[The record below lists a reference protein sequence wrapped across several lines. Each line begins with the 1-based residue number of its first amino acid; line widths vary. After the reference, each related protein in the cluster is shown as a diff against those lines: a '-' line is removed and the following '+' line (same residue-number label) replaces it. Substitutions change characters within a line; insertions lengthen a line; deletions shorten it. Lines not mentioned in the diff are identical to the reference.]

1 VTSQHYRLTAR
12 IAAGELA
19 ETFEAVR
26 GESEPVV
33 IKLFQSGT
41 TDLRYAR
48 EIALTTAQLRAL
60 QHPGILHVLELG
72 LISGR
77 LAVVREHI
85 EGFNLGQILSR
96 LTAWGIMLPTPLA
109 LLIVL
114 ELLDTLQ
121 AVHDAGITHGS
132 ITPGNILLS
141 ARGQPALCDFGA
153 LRALWA
159 VPELTA
165 RFSATGRGSYRA
177 RELERGEPATCQSDL
192 FSVGAV
198 AYQLLTL
205 REVSPDKNGSTAP
218 RSPFPVSSQVDQR
231 LYPLLMRSMETIP
244 QLRYVSCAEFSAALR
259 GFLGGNNISASRE
272 DLQKFLRDLFPE
284 GGKLIASR
292 PVPFSDP
299 FSLTRPPEL
308 EESAA
313 ASPLESI
320 GAEAPVPLSQADVGN
335 ASGQSAKPSG
345 ATGEPPTARSDGSPP
360 LTPSQLRAARVHAA
374 GAADPGE
381 APSARGK
388 RVARLLLASAVAAG
402 FALMVMF
409 WRPGGASKPP
419 PEEKSASAVKPPA
432 TTSIAQPASTVQ
444 PASTAISAK
453 SDQPPP
459 VAAAEPPKVAKP
471 EAAIEWDAPPRK
483 GAGYLSINSD
493 VPTVVH
499 IDGRRLKKHAPL
511 KRYPI
516 APGVHKISLA
526 TLDGR
531 EQRDVTV
538 RVAKGQLRKI
548 DEVFRRSAARR

>member
-1 VTSQHYRLTAR
+1 MTIQHYRLTAR
-12 IAAGELA
+12 IAAGQLA

-48 EIALTTAQLRAL
+48 EIAVTTAALRAL
-60 QHPGILHVLELG
+60 QHPGILHVLEMG

-121 AVHDAGITHGS
+121 SVHELGVTHGS

-177 RELERGEPATCQSDL
+177 RELERGEPATRQSDL

-205 REVSPDKNGSTAP
+205 REVSPDKAGSTAP

-231 LYPLLMRSMETIP
+231 LYPLLMRSMEAIP
-244 QLRYVSCAEFSAALR
+244 QLRYVSCAEFSDALR
-259 GFLGGNNISASRE
+259 GFLEDNNISASRE

-284 GGKLIASR
+284 GNKLIASG

-308 EESAA
+308 EEPAST
-313 ASPLESI
+313 SPLESI
-320 GAEAPVPLSQADVGN
+320 GAEAPVPLSRADAGN
-335 ASGQSAKPSG
+335 APAGSAKANSP
-345 ATGEPPTARSDGSPP
+345 AAEPPTSRSDASPP
-360 LTPSQLRAARVHAA
+360 LTPSQQRAARANAV
-374 GAADPGE
+374 GAADSQE
-381 APSARGK
+381 AQPTARGK
-388 RVARLLLASAVAAG
+388 KVIGLLVASAVAAA
-402 FALMVMF
+402 FALTVMF
-409 WRPGGASKPP
+409 WRPGGESKPAD
-419 PEEKSASAVKPPA
+419 EKAASAVKPPA
-432 TTSIAQPASTVQ
+432 AAPSIVQPASTVT
-444 PASTAISAK
+444 STQ

-459 VAAAEPPKVAKP
+459 VAAAEPPAPKATQP

-483 GAGYLSINSD
+483 GAGFLSINSD
-493 VPTVVH
+493 LPAIVYV
-499 IDGRRLKKHAPL
+499 DGRRVKKHAPL

-516 APGVHKISLA
+516 APGVHKISMA

-531 EQRDVTV
+531 EQREVTV
-538 RVAKGQLRKI
+538 RVTKGQLRKI
-548 DEVFRRSAARR
+548 DEVFRRPAARR